1 MPRSSNRIS
10 SASVPESLREI
21 GYPCVHL
28 KIGEGIVTGRNVLV
42 STVLG
47 SCVAVSFYCAAR
59 GVAGLFHA
67 MLPTSVGARGA
78 DTTPCK
84 FVDSAIH
91 CIFDQFRKKGIA
103 EKDIELKLFG
113 GAFSM
118 GTGALEHVRN
128 VVNVGGRNVEVAR
141 QVLATLNL
149 KISRESVG
157 GAHGRKLVFDTTTG
171 DVWVKMLGRTE
182 EQALFREESV
192 LLPVAE
198 GRACP
203 LNDDR

>member
-1 MPRSSNRIS
+1 MPRSRNRIS

-28 KIGEGIVTGRNVLV
+28 KIGEGIVTGRNVLI

-67 MLPTSVGARGA
+67 MLPTSVGARDA
-78 DTTPCK
+78 DKAPCK

-91 CIFDQFRKKGIA
+91 CILEQFRKKGIA
-103 EKDIELKLFG
+103 DRDIELKLFG

-118 GTGALEHVRN
+118 GNGAPEHVRN

-141 QVLATLNL
+141 QVLSEL
-149 KISRESVG
+149 KLRVTRESVG
-157 GAHGRKLVFDTTTG
+157 GEHGRKLVFDTTTG
-171 DVWVKMLGRTE
+171 HVWVKMLGHSE
-182 EQALFREESV
+182 EQALFREEGEM
-192 LLPVAE
+192 LPVAE

-203 LNDDR
+203 LNGDG